1 MSQLAVAGFLL
12 GAGLGGFLTWIRQ
25 TAVRKRL
32 LQNLESELDQALFG
46 GLRRQ
51 KAAAPGPRTSS
62 GLTRCSAQLE
72 TISTVDIL
80 AAPDRTPR
88 AAFYRYP

>member
-1 MSQLAVAGFLL
+1 MSQLPVAVFLL
-12 GAGLGGFLTWIRQ
+12 GACLGGFLTWIQQ

-32 LQNLESELDQALFG
+32 LQKLESELDQALFG

-51 KAAAPGPRTSS
+51 KAAALGAITSS
-62 GLTRCSAQLE
+62 GLTRCSAQRE

-80 AAPDRTPR
+80 AAPDRPPR
-88 AAFYRYP
+88 AAF